1 MSNNEKKITLSFDLG
16 QVAND
21 ILTKCN
27 LISKAIKDEALEDIR
42 ASVQE
47 PDSPETH
54 SIINRSITEAFGNV
68 KVACQRYLHVGRVTD
83 NNDLEQMVS
92 SISYVTGT
100 HQVPVLDTNNE
111 PVLDENQQPTYTEE
125 AYTTD
130 EIDTITYETI
140 ELELFIPNFNT
151 SVTDALKSQIHK
163 YVVDYTMGRFLQDLV
178 SDKSKEY
185 KDLADEEDFRRILH
199 LVNTRESYHSRKP
212 SWI

>member
-1 MSNNEKKITLSFDLG
+1 MSNEKKITLSFDLG

-21 ILTKCN
+21 ILAKCN

-47 PDSPETH
+47 PDSPETR
-54 SIINRSITEAFGNV
+54 SIINRSVTEAFGNV

-92 SISYVTGT
+92 DITY
-100 HQVPVLDTNNE
+100 VLDGNGD
-111 PVLDENQQPTYTEE
+111 PTEE
-125 AYTTD
+125 ID
-130 EIDTITYETI
+130 EITYETI
-140 ELELFIPNFNT
+140 TLELFIPNFNT

-163 YVVDYTMGRFLQDLV
+163 YAVDYVMSRFLQDQV
-178 SDKSKEY
+178 PEKAGEY
-185 KDLADEEDFRRILH
+185 KELAEGEDFRRIVRL
-199 LVNTRESYHSRKP
+199 LNTREQYNSRKP

>member
-54 SIINRSITEAFGNV
+54 SIINRAITEAFGNV

-83 NNDLEQMVS
+83 NNDLEQMVA
-92 SISYVTGT
+92 SITYVIG
-100 HQVPVLDTNNE
+100 DNNE
-111 PVLDENQQPTYTEE
+111 P
-125 AYTTD
+125 TD